1 MQVHGIRDVVF
12 DQILTEQLVDIV
24 QSLALV
30 GLVAKEQY
38 ASERL
43 LGVVDAQSGHV
54 VGQELLVDDLA
65 GLFGQ
70 KVGDKTLCV
79 GLGVAD

>member
-12 DQILTEQLVDIV
+12 DQILAEQLVDVIHG
-24 QSLALV
+24 LALV
-30 GLVAKEQY
+30 GLVAKEQD

-43 LGVVDAQSGHV
+43 LSVVDAQSSHV
-54 VGQELLVDDLA
+54 VRQELLVDDLA

-79 GLGVAD
+79 GLGMAD